1 MLLQLF
7 QIFEVNVKC
16 LFLILN
22 STIRCVKK
30 RRRELSSINPASIS
44 LVNILQKGKG
54 LLELWHRWVHK
65 MENLGLRGHP
75 VHVLVF
81 LVAFSF
87 ISPTSLVLPSLLIVI
102 QSTRTH
108 THTHRGLQYIGKHL
122 SRHKPVE
129 KFNVHPV

>member
-7 QIFEVNVKC
+7 QIFEVNVTC

-108 THTHRGLQYIGKHL
+108 TGLQYTGKHL